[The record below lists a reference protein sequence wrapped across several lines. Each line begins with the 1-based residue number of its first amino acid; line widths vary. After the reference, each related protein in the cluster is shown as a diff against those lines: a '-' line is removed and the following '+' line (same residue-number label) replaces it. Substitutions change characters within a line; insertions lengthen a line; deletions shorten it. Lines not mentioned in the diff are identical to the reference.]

1 LQHITEHESSS
12 SDDDSV
18 NKMDE
23 DEALASEQD
32 KQRFM
37 DSIGELMGEA
47 FLQKEQRK
55 SRVNTINE
63 LFN

>member
-1 LQHITEHESSS
+1 
-12 SDDDSV
+12 
-18 NKMDE
+18 MDE